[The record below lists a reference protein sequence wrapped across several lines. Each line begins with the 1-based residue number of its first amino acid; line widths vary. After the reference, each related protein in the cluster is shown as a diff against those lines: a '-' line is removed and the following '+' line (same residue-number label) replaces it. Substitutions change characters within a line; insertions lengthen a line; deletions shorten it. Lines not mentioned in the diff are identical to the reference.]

1 MQLAILNIANPGGGS
16 LPELPALLLKGLE
29 ALQRSHDGAQVSGR
43 RRVRAGAQNARHGHE
58 SKSITDGF
66 LDSREF
72 ARMTRA
78 IEFIERE
85 YQRQPKLA
93 QIARFVGLSE
103 FHFNR
108 LFRRWTGLTPK
119 QYLAEVT
126 SRAAGTALRTEPSVL
141 DAAHSVGL
149 SGGGRLHDLT
159 VTLDAM
165 TPGEIRARRRGRHH
179 SSWRR
184 RYAVRIRLSR
194 GNAAWL
200 VPTGIHRRCFRRTTE
215 LAALRDSWPKARFVR
230 DDARAATLID
240 TIWGHKSATL
250 PLAVCGTNFQVQV
263 WRALLELEPGETVT
277 YSALAR
283 QLGSTEWRS
292 SRW

>member
-1 MQLAILNIANPGGGS
+1 MLRMDM
-16 LPELPALLLKGLE
+16 K
-29 ALQRSHDGAQVSGR
+29 V
-43 RRVRAGAQNARHGHE
+43 V
-58 SKSITDGF
+58 SITEGF

-93 QIARFVGLSE
+93 EIARFVGLSE

-126 SRAAGTALRTEPSVL
+126 SRAASTALRSEPSVL

-159 VTLDAM
+159 VSLEAM
-165 TPGEIRARRRGRHH
+165 TPGEIRSGGAGVNIRHGVADTPFGTAFIAETDRGLC
-179 SSWRR
+179 
-184 RYAVRIRLSR
+184 RLSFLD
-194 GNAAWL
+194 GASETA
-200 VPTGIHRRCFRRTTE
+200 E
-215 LAALRDSWPKARFVR
+215 LRALRAQWPKAAITR
-230 DDARAATLID
+230 DDAKAKTLVDI
-240 TIWGHKSATL
+240 IWGHKSATL

-263 WRALLELEPGETVT
+263 WRALLELDPGETVT

-283 QLGSTEWRS
+283 QLGQPNGARAVGNAVGANPIAWVIPCHRVLRAGGQLGGYRWGVARKQMIRRWEEWRTGAS
-292 SRW
+292 

>member
-1 MQLAILNIANPGGGS
+1 MDMTVG
-16 LPELPALLLKGLE
+16 
-29 ALQRSHDGAQVSGR
+29 
-43 RRVRAGAQNARHGHE
+43 
-58 SKSITDGF
+58 DGF

-85 YQRQPKLA
+85 YQRQPKLG
-93 QIARFVGLSE
+93 QIAKAVGLSE

-126 SRAAGTALRTEPSVL
+126 SRAAGTALHTEESVL

-159 VTLDAM
+159 VTLEAM
-165 TPGEIRARRRGRHH
+165 TPGEIRAGGEGVTIRHGVANTPFGTAFFAETPRGLC
-179 SSWRR
+179 
-184 RYAVRIRLSR
+184 RLVFIDD
-194 GNAAWL
+194 GGEGEL
-200 VPTGIHRRCFRRTTE
+200 RT
-215 LAALRDSWPKARFVR
+215 LRDSWPNASFIR
-230 DDARAATLID
+230 DDARASTLVD
-240 TIWGHKSATL
+240 TIWGHKTAKL

-263 WRALLELEPGETVT
+263 WRALLELDAGESVT

-283 QLGSTEWRS
+283 KLGQPKGARAVGNAVGANPIAWVIPCHRVLREGGKLGGY
-292 SRW
+292 RWGVARKQMIRRWEERRTGVS

>member
-1 MQLAILNIANPGGGS
+1 MPGS
-16 LPELPALLLKGLE
+16 F
-29 ALQRSHDGAQVSGR
+29 D
-43 RRVRAGAQNARHGHE
+43 
-58 SKSITDGF
+58 DGF

-78 IEFIERE
+78 IEYIERE
-85 YQRQPKLA
+85 YERQPKLA
-93 QIARFVGLSE
+93 QIAKSVGLSE

-126 SRAAGTALRTEPSVL
+126 SRAAGHALQTEVSVL

-159 VTLDAM
+159 VTLEAM
-165 TPGEIRARRRGRHH
+165 TPGEIRARGAGVIFRHGVADTPFGTAFIAETQRGLC
-179 SSWRR
+179 
-184 RYAVRIRLSR
+184 RLAFIEEAGES
-194 GNAAWL
+194 
-200 VPTGIHRRCFRRTTE
+200 E
-215 LAALRDSWPKARFVR
+215 LQGLRDSWPEARFVR
-230 DDARAATLID
+230 DDARAKTLVE
-240 TIWGHKSATL
+240 TIWGQRVARL

-263 WRALLELEPGETVT
+263 WRALLELDAGETVT

-283 QLGSTEWRS
+283 KLGLPKGARAVGNAVGANPIAWVIP
-292 SRW
+292 

>member
-1 MQLAILNIANPGGGS
+1 MQVTRLTIEGAEALDVTDDDGSAFWIIPQRQLAILNITNPGRQRGRGPAGDVAEGNRRARAGTVKGARIGS
-16 LPELPALLLKGLE
+16 KPGE
-29 ALQRSHDGAQVSGR
+29 
-43 RRVRAGAQNARHGHE
+43 AGAQDARHGHE
-58 SKSITDGF
+58 SQLRSAEGF

-93 QIARFVGLSE
+93 EIARFVGLSE

-126 SRAAGTALRTEPSVL
+126 SRAAGTALRSEPSVL

-159 VTLDAM
+159 VSLEAM
-165 TPGEIRARRRGRHH
+165 TPGEIRAGGAGVNIRHGVADTPFGTAFIAETERGLC
-179 SSWRR
+179 
-184 RYAVRIRLSR
+184 RLAFLDGASET
-194 GNAAWL
+194 A
-200 VPTGIHRRCFRRTTE
+200 E
-215 LAALRDSWPKARFVR
+215 LRALRDAVAQGRIRARR
-230 DDARAATLID
+230 RA
-240 TIWGHKSATL
+240 G
-250 PLAVCGTNFQVQV
+250 
-263 WRALLELEPGETVT
+263 
-277 YSALAR
+277 
-283 QLGSTEWRS
+283 
-292 SRW
+292 